1 MLSFKFGI
9 LFEIFY
15 GVKSYLDKLIKQL
28 SYFFLSLGLLILFFS
43 TSNSLTNSSGSPSGF
58 TGSPGDDLQSCT
70 SCHGISSTQTPLP
83 YSLSINTDI
92 VEYYVPGD
100 MYHITID
107 VLGPGIDK
115 FGFQT
120 CFENEE
126 GEKVGEIILSDSLQ
140 TQLISSG
147 NYITHTSNGVDG
159 LGFKSWDFYW
169 EAPIN
174 VQGEISV
181 YTSVLLSG
189 NNIVGVDDYVL
200 STSQSFSQPILG
212 CLDSEASNFNEQ
224 ANIDD
229 ASCLYESFSS
239 ASFLSLSYD
248 SLIINGDILD
258 QELEVN
264 FTIYNNSDSDLDVYV
279 LRNILTDNVPENWFC
294 WDLCYLPNTDISS
307 YSSVIPAGSYSNEFS
322 AHLVPQMSGGFYDI
336 EYCFFSDMNYSDSIC
351 ATVHYVVEGDIPGCT
366 NLNALNYDDN
376 ANVDNGACVLY
387 PMPDWDFSFT
397 SSTSHSILIST
408 DTEIEINDESINSGD
423 FIGLFYETSEGF
435 VCVAYHEWQ
444 NQNVNFIAP
453 YYADVFEAD
462 FFIDT
467 GFVWKIWDASS
478 GIVWPM
484 EVSYNPNFSSS
495 GWFEENGQS
504 GLLSMHNIN
513 PITLQQIDLPI
524 GWSMF
529 SSHIITEDMDVITF
543 IEPISDNVII
553 VKNGQGAAYLVEY
566 QFNAIGDLEVGQG
579 YIVKTT
585 QACNIAV
592 EGVFAKG
599 ELHPILLE
607 SGWNMIGYLREDP
620 EPVEVIFNDLV
631 TQGAIRLVKDYEGNI
646 YLPEWTFNAIGN
658 MEPGRGYQVKTF
670 NECVLQY

>member
-1 MLSFKFGI
+1 M
-9 LFEIFY
+9 
-15 GVKSYLDKLIKQL
+15 IKQL
-28 SYFFLSLGLLILFFS
+28 TYLFLSLSLLILFFS
-43 TSNSLTNSSGSPSGF
+43 TSTSLSHSAGSPSGF
-58 TGSPGDDLQSCT
+58 TGSLGDDFKSCT
-70 SCHGISSTQTPLP
+70 SCHGVSSSETPLA
-83 YSLSINTDI
+83 YSLSITTDI

-107 VLGPGIDK
+107 VSGPGIDK
-115 FGFQT
+115 FGFLT

-126 GEKVGEIILSDSLQ
+126 GEKVGEIILTDSIQ
-140 TQLISSG
+140 TQVISSG
-147 NYITHTSNGVDG
+147 NYITHTSNGVEG
-159 LGFKSWDFYW
+159 LGFKSWGFYW
-169 EAPIN
+169 EAPLT

-189 NNIVGVDDYVL
+189 NNIVGLDDYVL
-200 STSQSFSQPILG
+200 STSESFFEPILG

-224 ANIDD
+224 ANTDD

-239 ASFLSLSYD
+239 ASSLSLSYD
-248 SLIINGDILD
+248 SLIINGDVLD

-264 FTIYNNSDSDLDVYV
+264 FTVHNNSDSDLDVYV
-279 LRNILTDNVPENWFC
+279 LRNILSNNVPENWFC
-294 WDLCYLPNTDISS
+294 WDLCYLPTTDVSP
-307 YSSVIPAGSYSNEFS
+307 YSSLIQAGSYSNEFS
-322 AHLVPQMSGGFYDI
+322 AHLVPEMSGGFYDI

-351 ATVHYVVEGDIPGCT
+351 ATVHYIVEGDIPGCT
-366 NLNALNYDDN
+366 NINALNYDDN
-376 ANVDNGACVLY
+376 ATIDNGTCVLY
-387 PMPDWDFSFT
+387 PMPDWVFS
-397 SSTSHSILIST
+397 SSPPTDGAISISHSILIST
-408 DTEIEINDESINSGD
+408 DTEIEINDESISPGD
-423 FIGLFYETSEGF
+423 LIGLFYETSEGF
-435 VCVAYHEWQ
+435 VCVAYYPWQ
-444 NQNVNFIAP
+444 NQNINFIAP
-453 YYADVFEAD
+453 YYADVLEEEG
-462 FFIDT
+462 FFLDT
-467 GFVWKIWDASS
+467 GFVWKVWDASS

-513 PITLQQIDLPI
+513 PITVQQIDLPI

-553 VKNGQGAAYLVEY
+553 VKNGEGAAYLVEY

-585 QACNIAV
+585 QACNTSV

-599 ELHPILLE
+599 ELHPIILE
-607 SGWNMIGYLREDP
+607 SGWNMIGYLREEP
-620 EPVEVIFNDLV
+620 ESVEVIFNDLV
-631 TQGAIRLVKDYEGNI
+631 TQGDIRLVKDYEGNI